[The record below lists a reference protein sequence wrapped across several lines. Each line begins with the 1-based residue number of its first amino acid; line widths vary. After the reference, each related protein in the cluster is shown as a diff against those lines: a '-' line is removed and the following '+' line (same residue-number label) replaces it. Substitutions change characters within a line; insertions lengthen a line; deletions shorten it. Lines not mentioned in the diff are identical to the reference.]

1 MCFDGNIYFVVD
13 IRAYLSICDTT
24 WHHGVQR
31 LCFCE
36 RWPREPQTRAADAS
50 PRVPLRAAR
59 SGPRRGLVLA
69 AASCVA
75 KNLTLST
82 SQSRAPKSAESC
94 NDPCT
99 KHEVHQLMLPVSCL
113 QAPAQPTTDRPY
125 DVPRYLVSEREKKR
139 LLLHNPLIV
148 GFHDATRLTTL
159 RNRDAYLS
167 LGRRARPRDG
177 RCREV
182 DDAGS
187 TMPAPASPPV
197 CESLATAQCTLLGLY
212 AV

>member
-1 MCFDGNIYFVVD
+1 M
-13 IRAYLSICDTT
+13 T
-24 WHHGVQR
+24 
-31 LCFCE
+31 
-36 RWPREPQTRAADAS
+36 
-50 PRVPLRAAR
+50 AAR
-59 SGPRRGLVLA
+59 STKFTNSCCLLA
-69 AASCVA
+69 ACRPRH
-75 KNLTLST
+75 NL
-82 SQSRAPKSAESC
+82 Q
-94 NDPCT
+94 
-99 KHEVHQLMLPVSCL
+99 
-113 QAPAQPTTDRPY
+113 PY
-125 DVPRYLVSEREKKR
+125 DVPRYLVGERDKKR

-167 LGRRARPRDG
+167 LGRRAWPRDG